1 MSWIDRIENAVEN
14 YNKLKFN
21 LFDDNF
27 DLNTKKKI
35 NFLEKIRYVVKND
48 YTINPDEC

>member
-21 LFDDNF
+21 WFDDNF
-27 DLNTKKKI
+27 DLNTTKKDQF
-35 NFLEKIRYVVKND
+35 FLKKLD
-48 YTINPDEC
+48 MS